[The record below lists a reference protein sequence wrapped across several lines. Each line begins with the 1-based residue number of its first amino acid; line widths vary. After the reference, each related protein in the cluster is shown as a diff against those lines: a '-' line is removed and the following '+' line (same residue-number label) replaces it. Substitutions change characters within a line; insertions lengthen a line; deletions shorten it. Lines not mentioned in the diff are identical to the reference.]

1 MQTAAGSG
9 SGRKEVRQMEKA
21 MQKGQMGDLPLEE
34 LNQKEQELSQRL
46 LRLEAMEKEIREKE
60 KKLKETEKA
69 KKQILL
75 RLSPSLWNEIAKWAD
90 EDFRSINGQIEYL
103 LSDCVRQRK
112 KG

>member
-1 MQTAAGSG
+1 MREDRIESL
-9 SGRKEVRQMEKA
+9 SLDE
-21 MQKGQMGDLPLEE
+21 LE
-34 LNQKEQELSQRL
+34 QREQELSERLQRL
-46 LRLEAMEKEIREKE
+46 KAMEEEIRDKE

-75 RLSPSLWNEIAKWAD
+75 RLSPSLWNEIARWAE

-112 KG
+112 KK